1 MSKFKD
7 YESESDGT
15 EVLRMRDTAGQDT
28 QLAPPS
34 PWRRH
39 RRLIL
44 VSAVVGV
51 AVVAFAV
58 WFMRFS
64 GINSSVDRSRLTI
77 ATVERGLFVRDV
89 AADGQV
95 VAASSPT
102 LYAIETGIISL
113 HVHAGDAVKKG
124 QVLAVID
131 SPDLTAKLSQEEAS
145 LESMRVDWQRAQLD
159 AASKLRQLSDAFDQA
174 KVDRTTAQRESD
186 RNRKA
191 FELGSIPELQALKAQ
206 DALEKADFAFRQ
218 AQADFDA
225 APKQTQFDVS
235 SKKAL
240 FDRQQL
246 VVTDLR
252 RQVAALQVQSPVD
265 GRVGQ
270 VQVAERASV
279 AKDAA
284 LLTVIDLSQL
294 EVEIKVPESL
304 ARDLQPGMSAT
315 LEGDGREWQATL
327 SGVSPEVVA
336 GEVTARLRF
345 TGTQPVGLRQSQRL
359 AVRILIDKRDNVLTV
374 ERGSFVDQDAGF
386 AYVVH
391 DGVAERRPVR
401 LGAQS
406 VQKVEILEGLNVGDE
421 VVVSGS
427 DAFNGADR
435 VIVTH

>member
-7 YESESDGT
+7 YDSDSAET
-15 EVLRMRDTAGQDT
+15 LRMRDTAGQDR
-28 QLAPPS
+28 QLAPP
-34 PWRRH
+34 PAWRRH
-39 RRLIL
+39 RRLIIVAAAIGAAL
-44 VSAVVGV
+44 VML
-51 AVVAFAV
+51 AV
-58 WFMRFS
+58 WVLRFS

-102 LYAIETGIISL
+102 LYAIETGIIAL
-113 HVHAGDAVKKG
+113 RVHAGDAVKKG

-131 SPDLTAKLSQEEAS
+131 SPDLTAKLSQEQAS
-145 LESMRVDWQRAQLD
+145 LEGMRVDWQRAQLD
-159 AASKLRQLSDAFDQA
+159 AASKLRELADKFEQA
-174 KVDRTTAQRESD
+174 RVDRTTAQRESE
-186 RNRKA
+186 RSAKA
-191 FELGSIPELQALKAQ
+191 YELGAYTELQSLKAK
-206 DALEKADFAFRQ
+206 DDLEKADFAFRQ
-218 AQADFDA
+218 AQADYAA
-225 APKQTQFDVS
+225 APRQTQFDVS
-235 SKKAL
+235 SKKSL

-252 RQVAALQVQSPVD
+252 RQVSALQVQSPVD

-279 AKDAA
+279 AKDAP

-304 ARDLQPGMSAT
+304 ARDLQPGMAAT
-315 LEGDGREWQATL
+315 LEGDGRQWQAAL

-345 TGTQPVGLRQSQRL
+345 MGTQPVGLRQSQRL
-359 AVRILIDKRDNVLTV
+359 AVRILIDKRADVLIV

-406 VQKVEILEGLNVGDE
+406 VQKVEILDGLSVGDQI
-421 VVVSGS
+421 VVSGS

>member
-7 YESESDGT
+7 YDSDSAET
-15 EVLRMRDTAGQDT
+15 LRMRDTTGQDR
-28 QLAPPS
+28 QLAPP
-34 PWRRH
+34 PAWRRH
-39 RRLIL
+39 QRLIIVALGVGAAL
-44 VSAVVGV
+44 VVLVV
-51 AVVAFAV
+51 
-58 WFMRFS
+58 WLLRFS
-64 GINSSVDRSRLTI
+64 GINTSVDRSRLTV
-77 ATVERGLFVRDV
+77 ASVERGLFVRDV

-113 HVHAGDAVKKG
+113 RVHAGDAVKKG

-131 SPDLTAKLSQEEAS
+131 SPDLTAKLSQEQAS

-159 AASKLRQLSDAFDQA
+159 AASKLRDLSDKFEQA

-186 RNRKA
+186 RSAKA
-191 FELGSIPELQALKAQ
+191 FELGAFTELQALKAK
-206 DALEKADFAFRQ
+206 DDLEKADFAFRQ
-218 AQADFDA
+218 AQADYEA
-225 APKQTQFDVS
+225 APRQTQFDVS

-246 VVTDLR
+246 VVNDLR

-279 AKDAA
+279 AKDAP

-315 LEGDGREWQATL
+315 LEGDGRQWQATL

-345 TGTQPVGLRQSQRL
+345 TGTQPEGLRQSQRL
-359 AVRILIDKRDNVLTV
+359 AVRILIDKRDNVMTV

-406 VQKVEILEGLNVGDE
+406 VQKVEILDGLNVGDQ

>member
-7 YESESDGT
+7 YESQSEGGA
-15 EVLRMRDTAGQDT
+15 EVRMRDTAGQDR
-28 QLAPPS
+28 QLEQPS
-34 PWRRH
+34 ALRRH
-39 RRLIL
+39 RRLIIVGACLAAAAIAL
-44 VSAVVGV
+44 VT
-51 AVVAFAV
+51 
-58 WFMRFS
+58 WLLRFS
-64 GINSSVDRSRLTI
+64 GINASVDRSRLTI

-102 LYAIETGIISL
+102 LYAIEAGIITL

-131 SPDLTAKLSQEEAS
+131 SPDLTAKLSQEEAT
-145 LESMRVDWQRAQLD
+145 LQSMRVDWQRAQLD
-159 AASKLRQLSDAFDQA
+159 AASKLRDLSAKFDQA

-186 RNRKA
+186 RSAKA
-191 FELGSIPELQALKAQ
+191 YELGAYTELQALKAK
-206 DALEKADFAFRQ
+206 DDLEKADFAFRQ
-218 AQADFDA
+218 AQADFEA
-225 APKQTQFDVS
+225 GPKQTQFDVT

-240 FDRQQL
+240 YDRQDL
-246 VVTDLR
+246 VVSDLR
-252 RQVAALQVQSPVD
+252 RQVDGLMVQSPVD

-284 LLTVIDLSQL
+284 LLTVIDLSVL

-304 ARDLQPGMSAT
+304 ARDLQPGMAAT
-315 LEGDGREWQATL
+315 LEGDGRQWPAAV
-327 SGVSPEVVA
+327 SGVSPEVVS

-345 TGTQPVGLRQSQRL
+345 TGPQPEGLRQSQRL
-359 AVRILIDKRDNVLTV
+359 AVRILIDKRANVLMV
-374 ERGSFVDQDAGF
+374 DRGSFVDQDAGF

-406 VQKVEILEGLNVGDE
+406 VQKVEIVDGLNVGDE

>member
-7 YESESDGT
+7 YDPDSVES
-15 EVLRMRDTAGQDT
+15 LRMRDTAGQDRT
-28 QLAPPS
+28 LAQPPL
-34 PWRRH
+34 WKRH
-39 RRLIL
+39 RRLI
-44 VSAVVGV
+44 VVGV
-51 AVVAFAV
+51 IGGVALVMLAV
-58 WFMRFS
+58 WFLRFS
-64 GINSSVDRSRLTI
+64 GINASVDQSRLTLG
-77 ATVERGLFVRDV
+77 TVERGLFVRDV

-95 VAASSPT
+95 VAAFSPT
-102 LYAIETGIISL
+102 LYAIETGIITL
-113 HVHAGDAVKKG
+113 RVHAGDAVKKG

-145 LESMRVDWQRAQLD
+145 LESMKGDWQRAQLD
-159 AASKLRQLSDAFDQA
+159 AASKLRQLSLAFDQA

-186 RNRKA
+186 RSQKA
-191 FELGSIPELQALKAQ
+191 YELGSFTELQALKAK
-206 DALEKADFAFRQ
+206 DELEKADFAFKQ
-218 AQADFDA
+218 AQADYEA
-225 APKQTQFDVS
+225 APRQTQFDVS

-240 FDRQQL
+240 YDRQLL

-252 RQVAALQVQSPVD
+252 RQVSALQVQSPVD
-265 GRVGQ
+265 GRIGQ
-270 VQVAERASV
+270 VQVAERSSV

-284 LLTVIDLSQL
+284 LLTVIDLSLL

-304 ARDLQPGMSAT
+304 ARDLQPGMAAT
-315 LEGDGREWQATL
+315 LEGDGQQWPATL
-327 SGVSPEVVA
+327 SGVSPEVVS

-345 TGTQPVGLRQSQRL
+345 SGAQPEGLRQSQRL
-359 AVRILIDKRDNVLTV
+359 AVRILIDKRANVLMV

-406 VQKVEILEGLNVGDE
+406 VQKVEILDGLNVGDV

>member
-7 YESESDGT
+7 YESEAEGA
-15 EVLRMRDTAGQDT
+15 EAIRMRDTAGQDT
-28 QLAPPS
+28 QLEQPS
-34 PWRRH
+34 ALRRH
-39 RRLIL
+39 RRLII
-44 VSAVVGV
+44 VG
-51 AVVAFAV
+51 AVVAVALV
-58 WFMRFS
+58 LLVIWLLRFS

-113 HVHAGDAVKKG
+113 RVHAGDAVKKG

-131 SPDLTAKLSQEEAS
+131 SPDLTAKLSQERAS

-159 AASKLRQLSDAFDQA
+159 AASKLRELSDKFEQA
-174 KVDRTTAQRESD
+174 RVDRTTAQREAD
-186 RNRKA
+186 RSAKA
-191 FELGSIPELQALKAQ
+191 FELGAYTELQALKAK
-206 DALEKADFAFRQ
+206 DDLEKADFAFRQ
-218 AQADFDA
+218 AQADSEA

-246 VVTDLR
+246 VVSDLQ
-252 RQVAALQVQSPVD
+252 RQVNALQVQSPVD

-284 LLTVIDLSQL
+284 LLTVIDLSNL

-315 LEGDGREWQATL
+315 LEGDGRQWPATL
-327 SGVSPEVVA
+327 SGVSPEVVS

-345 TGTQPVGLRQSQRL
+345 TGPQPEGLRQSQRL
-359 AVRILIDKRDNVLTV
+359 AVRILIDKRANVLMV
-374 ERGSFVDQDAGF
+374 ERGSFVDQDAGY
-386 AYVVH
+386 AYLVH

-406 VQKVEILEGLNVGDE
+406 VQKVEILDGLNVGDE

>member
-7 YESESDGT
+7 YDSNSAET
-15 EVLRMRDTAGQDT
+15 LRMRDTAGQDRE
-28 QLAPPS
+28 LAPPS
-34 PWRRH
+34 VWRRH

-44 VSAVVGV
+44 VGLGV
-51 AVVAFAV
+51 AAALVVLTV
-58 WFMRFS
+58 WLLRFS

-102 LYAIETGIISL
+102 LYAIESGIIAL
-113 HVHAGDAVKKG
+113 RVHAGDAVKKD

-131 SPDLTAKLSQEEAS
+131 SPDLTAKLSQEQAS

-186 RNRKA
+186 RSRKA
-191 FELGSIPELQALKAQ
+191 YELGSYSELQALKAQ
-206 DALEKADFAFRQ
+206 DALEKADFTFRQ
-218 AQADFDA
+218 AQADFAA
-225 APKQTQFDVS
+225 APRQTQFDVS

-252 RQVAALQVQSPVD
+252 RQVSALQVQSPVE

-279 AKDAA
+279 AKDAP

-304 ARDLQPGMSAT
+304 ARDLQPGMAAT
-315 LEGDGREWQATL
+315 LEGDGRQWPATL

-345 TGTQPVGLRQSQRL
+345 MGPQPVGLRQSQRL
-359 AVRILIDKRDNVLTV
+359 AVRILIDKRANILTV

-406 VQKVEILEGLNVGDE
+406 VQKVEILDGLNVGDE

>member
-1 MSKFKD
+1 
-7 YESESDGT
+7 
-15 EVLRMRDTAGQDT
+15 
-28 QLAPPS
+28 
-34 PWRRH
+34 
-39 RRLIL
+39 
-44 VSAVVGV
+44 
-51 AVVAFAV
+51 
-58 WFMRFS
+58 
-64 GINSSVDRSRLTI
+64 
-77 ATVERGLFVRDV
+77 
-89 AADGQV
+89 
-95 VAASSPT
+95 
-102 LYAIETGIISL
+102 
-113 HVHAGDAVKKG
+113 
-124 QVLAVID
+124 
-131 SPDLTAKLSQEEAS
+131 
-145 LESMRVDWQRAQLD
+145 
-159 AASKLRQLSDAFDQA
+159 
-174 KVDRTTAQRESD
+174 VDRTTAQRESD

-225 APKQTQFDVS
+225 APKQTQFDIS

-284 LLTVIDLSQL
+284 LLTVIDLSLL

-315 LEGDGREWQATL
+315 LEGDGRQWQATL
-327 SGVSPEVVA
+327 SGVSPEVVS

-345 TGTQPVGLRQSQRL
+345 TGAQPVGLRQSQRL
-359 AVRILIDKRDNVLTV
+359 AVRILIDKRADVLIV
-374 ERGSFVDQDAGF
+374 ERGSFVDQDAGY

-406 VQKVEILEGLNVGDE
+406 VQKVEILDGLSVGDE
-421 VVVSGS
+421 IVVSGS

>member
-7 YESESDGT
+7 YEPDDLET
-15 EVLRMRDTAGQDT
+15 RRMRDTAGQDR
-28 QLAPPS
+28 QLAPP
-34 PWRRH
+34 PAWRRH
-39 RRLIL
+39 RSLIIVALGVGTAL
-44 VSAVVGV
+44 VVL
-51 AVVAFAV
+51 AV
-58 WFMRFS
+58 WLLRFS

-77 ATVERGLFVRDV
+77 ASVERGLFVRDV

-102 LYAIETGIISL
+102 LYAIDSGIISL
-113 HVHAGDAVKKG
+113 RVHAGDAVKKG

-131 SPDLTAKLSQEEAS
+131 SPDLTAKLSQEQAS

-159 AASKLRQLSDAFDQA
+159 AASKLRDLSDKFEQA
-174 KVDRTTAQRESD
+174 RVDRTTAQRESD
-186 RNRKA
+186 RSAKA
-191 FELGSIPELQALKAQ
+191 FELGAFTELQSLKAK
-206 DALEKADFAFRQ
+206 DDLEKADFAFRQ
-218 AQADFDA
+218 AQADNEA
-225 APKQTQFDVS
+225 APRQTQFDVS
-235 SKKAL
+235 SKKSL

-279 AKDAA
+279 AKDAP

-304 ARDLQPGMSAT
+304 ARDLQPGMAAT
-315 LEGDGREWQATL
+315 LEGDGRQWEATL

-406 VQKVEILEGLNVGDE
+406 VQKVEILDGLGVGDQ

-435 VIVTH
+435 VIVTQ

>member
-7 YESESDGT
+7 YESQSEGGA
-15 EVLRMRDTAGQDT
+15 EVRMRDTAGQDR
-28 QLAPPS
+28 QLEQPS
-34 PWRRH
+34 ALRRH
-39 RRLIL
+39 RRLIIVGACLAAAAIAL
-44 VSAVVGV
+44 VT
-51 AVVAFAV
+51 
-58 WFMRFS
+58 WLLRFS
-64 GINSSVDRSRLTI
+64 GINASVDRSRLTI

-102 LYAIETGIISL
+102 LYAIEAGIITL

-131 SPDLTAKLSQEEAS
+131 SPDLTAKLSQEEAT
-145 LESMRVDWQRAQLD
+145 LQSMRVDWQRAQLD
-159 AASKLRQLSDAFDQA
+159 AASKLRDLSAKFDQA

-186 RNRKA
+186 RSAKA
-191 FELGSIPELQALKAQ
+191 YELGAYTELQALKAK
-206 DALEKADFAFRQ
+206 DDLEKADFAFRQ
-218 AQADFDA
+218 AQADFEA
-225 APKQTQFDVS
+225 GPKQTQFDVT

-240 FDRQQL
+240 YDRQDL
-246 VVTDLR
+246 VVSDLR
-252 RQVAALQVQSPVD
+252 RQVDGLMVQSPVD

-284 LLTVIDLSQL
+284 LLTVIDLSVL

-304 ARDLQPGMSAT
+304 ARDLQPGMAAT
-315 LEGDGREWQATL
+315 LEGDGRQWPAAV
-327 SGVSPEVVA
+327 SGVSPEVVS

-345 TGTQPVGLRQSQRL
+345 TGPQPDGLRQSQRL
-359 AVRILIDKRDNVLTV
+359 AVRILIDKRANVLMV
-374 ERGSFVDQDAGF
+374 DRGSFVDQDAGF

-406 VQKVEILEGLNVGDE
+406 VQKVEIVDGLNVGDE

>member
-7 YESESDGT
+7 YDPGDADAQS
-15 EVLRMRDTAGQDT
+15 LRMRDTAGQDR
-28 QLAPPS
+28 QLAPAS
-34 PWRRH
+34 AWQRH
-39 RRLIL
+39 RRLII
-44 VSAVVGV
+44 VAAAV
-51 AVVAFAV
+51 AVALVLLAV
-58 WFMRFS
+58 WLWRFS
-64 GINSSVDRSRLTI
+64 GISTSVDRSRLTI
-77 ATVERGLFVRDV
+77 ASVERGLFVRDV

-102 LYAIETGIISL
+102 LYASDTGIVTL
-113 HVHAGDAVKKG
+113 HVHAGDAVQKG
-124 QVLAVID
+124 EVLAVVD
-131 SPDLTAKLSQEEAS
+131 SPDLTAKLSQEQAT
-145 LESMRVDWQRAQLD
+145 LASMRVDWQRAQLD
-159 AASKLRQLSDAFDQA
+159 AASKLRQLSDAFQQA
-174 KVDRTTAQRESD
+174 RVDRTTAQREAD
-186 RNRKA
+186 RSAKA
-191 FELGSIPELQALKAQ
+191 FEQGAYTELQSLKAK
-206 DALEKADFAFRQ
+206 DELEKADFAYRQ
-218 AQADFDA
+218 AQADYAA
-225 APKQTQFDVS
+225 APRQTQFDVS

-252 RQVAALQVQSPVD
+252 RQVNALQVQSPVD

-284 LLTVIDLSQL
+284 LLTVIDLSLL

-304 ARDLQPGMSAT
+304 ARDLQPGMTAT
-315 LEGDGREWQATL
+315 LEGDGRQWPATL
-327 SGVSPEVVA
+327 SGVSPEVVS

-359 AVRILIDKRDNVLTV
+359 AVRILIDRRAAVLTV

-386 AYVVH
+386 AYVLR
-391 DGVAERRPVR
+391 DGVAERHPVR

-406 VQKVEILEGLNVGDE
+406 VQKVEILDGLNVGDQ

>member
-7 YESESDGT
+7 YVSHSAET
-15 EVLRMRDTAGQDT
+15 LRMRDTAGQDR

-34 PWRRH
+34 AWRRH
-39 RRLIL
+39 RRVIIVAAGVGAAL
-44 VSAVVGV
+44 VVLGL
-51 AVVAFAV
+51 
-58 WFMRFS
+58 WLLRFS

-77 ATVERGLFVRDV
+77 ASVERGLFVRDV

-113 HVHAGDAVKKG
+113 RVHAGDAVKKG
-124 QVLAVID
+124 QLLAVID
-131 SPDLTAKLSQEEAS
+131 SPDLTAKLSQEQAS
-145 LESMRVDWQRAQLD
+145 LEGMRVDWQRAQLD
-159 AASKLRQLSDAFDQA
+159 AASKLRELSDKFEQA
-174 KVDRTTAQRESD
+174 KVDRTTAQREAD
-186 RNRKA
+186 RSAKA
-191 FELGSIPELQALKAQ
+191 FELGAYTELQSLKAK
-206 DALEKADFAFRQ
+206 DDLEKADFAYRQ
-218 AQADFDA
+218 ARADYAA
-225 APKQTQFDVS
+225 APRQTQFDVS
-235 SKKAL
+235 SKQAL

-279 AKDAA
+279 AKDAP

-304 ARDLQPGMSAT
+304 ARDLQPGMAAT
-315 LEGDGREWQATL
+315 LEGDGRQWQATL

-345 TGTQPVGLRQSQRL
+345 MGAQPVGLRQSERL
-359 AVRILIDKRDNVLTV
+359 AVRILIDKRADVLTV

-386 AYVVH
+386 AYVVR

-406 VQKVEILEGLNVGDE
+406 VQKVEILDGLSVGDQI
-421 VVVSGS
+421 VVSGS

>member
-7 YESESDGT
+7 YEPDNVET
-15 EVLRMRDTAGQDT
+15 LRMRDTAGQDR
-28 QLAPPS
+28 QLAPP
-34 PWRRH
+34 PVWRRH
-39 RRLIL
+39 RRLIIVALGVGAAL
-44 VSAVVGV
+44 VVL
-51 AVVAFAV
+51 AV
-58 WFMRFS
+58 WLLRFS

-77 ATVERGLFVRDV
+77 AAVERGLFVRDV

-113 HVHAGDAVKKG
+113 RVHAGDAVKKG

-131 SPDLTAKLSQEEAS
+131 SPDLTAKLSQEQAS

-159 AASKLRQLSDAFDQA
+159 AASKLRDLSDKFEQA
-174 KVDRTTAQRESD
+174 RVDRTTAQRESD
-186 RNRKA
+186 RSAKA
-191 FELGSIPELQALKAQ
+191 FELGAFTELQSLKAK
-206 DALEKADFAFRQ
+206 DDLEKADFAFRQ
-218 AQADFDA
+218 AQADYAA

-304 ARDLQPGMSAT
+304 ARDLQPGMAAT
-315 LEGDGREWQATL
+315 LEGDGRQWQATL

-406 VQKVEILEGLNVGDE
+406 VQKVEILDGLNVGDQ

-435 VIVTH
+435 VIVTQ

>member
-7 YESESDGT
+7 YESDSTES
-15 EVLRMRDTAGQDT
+15 LRMRGTTGQDT
-28 QLAPPS
+28 QLAPTS
-34 PWRRH
+34 VWRRH
-39 RRLIL
+39 RRLII
-44 VSAVVGV
+44 VSAVGGV
-51 AVVAFAV
+51 ALVMLAV
-58 WFMRFS
+58 WLLRFS
-64 GINSSVDRSRLTI
+64 GISSSVDRSRLTI
-77 ATVERGLFVRDV
+77 ATVGRGLFVRDV

-102 LYAIETGIISL
+102 LYATESGIVTL
-113 HVHAGDAVKKG
+113 HVHAGDAVRKG
-124 QVLAVID
+124 EVLAVVD
-131 SPDLTAKLSQEEAS
+131 SPDLTAKLSQEQAS

-159 AASKLRQLSDAFDQA
+159 AASKLRQLSDAFEQA
-174 KVDRTTAQRESD
+174 RVDRTTAQRESD
-186 RNRKA
+186 RSAKA
-191 FELGSIPELQALKAQ
+191 FEQGAYTELQSLKAK
-206 DALEKADFAFRQ
+206 DELEKADFAYRQ
-218 AQADFDA
+218 AQADFAA
-225 APKQTQFDVS
+225 APRQTQFDVS

-279 AKDAA
+279 AKDTA
-284 LLTVIDLSQL
+284 LLTVIDLSLL

-315 LEGDGREWQATL
+315 LDGDGRQWQATL
-327 SGVSPEVVA
+327 SGVSPEVVS

-359 AVRILIDKRDNVLTV
+359 AVRILIDRRADVLTV

-406 VQKVEILEGLNVGDE
+406 VQKVEILDGLNLGDE

>member
-7 YESESDGT
+7 YDSDSAET
-15 EVLRMRDTAGQDT
+15 LRMRDTAGQDR
-28 QLAPPS
+28 QLAPP
-34 PWRRH
+34 PAWRRH
-39 RRLIL
+39 RRLII
-44 VSAVVGV
+44 VAGAVGV
-51 AVVAFAV
+51 ALVALAV
-58 WFMRFS
+58 WLLRFS

-102 LYAIETGIISL
+102 LYAIDTGIIAL
-113 HVHAGDAVKKG
+113 RVHAGDAVKKG
-124 QVLAVID
+124 QVLAIID
-131 SPDLTAKLSQEEAS
+131 SPDLTAKLSQEQAS
-145 LESMRVDWQRAQLD
+145 LEGMRVDWQRAQLD
-159 AASKLRQLSDAFDQA
+159 AASKLRELSDKFEQA
-174 KVDRTTAQRESD
+174 RVDRTTAQRESD
-186 RNRKA
+186 RSAKA
-191 FELGSIPELQALKAQ
+191 FELGAYTELQSLKAK
-206 DALEKADFAFRQ
+206 DDLEKADFAFRQ
-218 AQADFDA
+218 AQADYEA
-225 APKQTQFDVS
+225 APRQTQFDVS
-235 SKKAL
+235 SKKSL

-252 RQVAALQVQSPVD
+252 RQVSALQVQSPVE

-279 AKDAA
+279 AKDAP

-304 ARDLQPGMSAT
+304 ARDLQPGMAAT
-315 LEGDGREWQATL
+315 LEGDGRQWPATL

-345 TGTQPVGLRQSQRL
+345 MGTQPVGLRQSQRL
-359 AVRILIDKRDNVLTV
+359 AVRILIDKRADVLTV

-406 VQKVEILEGLNVGDE
+406 VQKVEILEGLNIGDE
-421 VVVSGS
+421 IVVSGS

>member
-7 YESESDGT
+7 YESEADGA
-15 EVLRMRDTAGQDT
+15 EAIRMRDTAGQDT
-28 QLAPPS
+28 QLEQPS
-34 PWRRH
+34 ALRRH
-39 RRLIL
+39 RRLII
-44 VSAVVGV
+44 VG
-51 AVVAFAV
+51 AVVAVALV
-58 WFMRFS
+58 VLVTWLLRFS

-113 HVHAGDAVKKG
+113 RVHAGDAVKKG

-131 SPDLTAKLSQEEAS
+131 SPDLTAKLSQERAS

-159 AASKLRQLSDAFDQA
+159 AASKLRELSDKFEQA
-174 KVDRTTAQRESD
+174 RVDRTTAQREAD
-186 RNRKA
+186 RSAKA
-191 FELGSIPELQALKAQ
+191 FELGAYTELQALKAK
-206 DALEKADFAFRQ
+206 DDLEKADFAFRQ
-218 AQADFDA
+218 AQADSEA

-246 VVTDLR
+246 VVGDLQ
-252 RQVAALQVQSPVD
+252 RQVNALQVQSPVD

-284 LLTVIDLSQL
+284 LLTVIDLSNL

-304 ARDLQPGMSAT
+304 ARDLQPGMSAN
-315 LEGDGREWQATL
+315 LEGDGRQWPATL
-327 SGVSPEVVA
+327 SGVSPEVVS

-345 TGTQPVGLRQSQRL
+345 TGAQPEGLRQSQRL
-359 AVRILIDKRDNVLTV
+359 AVRILIDRRANVLMV
-374 ERGSFVDQDAGF
+374 ERGSFVDQDAGY
-386 AYVVH
+386 AYLVR

-406 VQKVEILEGLNVGDE
+406 VQKVEILDGLNVGDE

>member
-7 YESESDGT
+7 YEPDSAET
-15 EVLRMRDTAGQDT
+15 LQMRDTAGQDR
-28 QLAPPS
+28 QLAQRPA
-34 PWRRH
+34 WHRH
-39 RRLIL
+39 RRLII
-44 VSAVVGV
+44 AGV
-51 AVVAFAV
+51 AAVAALVLLSV
-58 WFMRFS
+58 WLLRFS

-77 ATVERGLFVRDV
+77 ASVERGLFVRDV

-102 LYAIETGIISL
+102 LYAIESGIIAL
-113 HVHAGDAVKKG
+113 RVHAGDAVKKG

-131 SPDLTAKLSQEEAS
+131 SPALTAKLSQEQAT

-159 AASKLRQLSDAFDQA
+159 AASKLRQFTDAFDQA
-174 KVDRTTAQRESD
+174 KVDRGTAQRESD
-186 RNRKA
+186 RSRKA
-191 FELGSIPELQALKAQ
+191 FELGSYSELQALKAQ
-206 DALEKADFAFRQ
+206 DALEKADFTFRQ
-218 AQADFDA
+218 AQADFAA

-235 SKKAL
+235 SKKSL

-252 RQVAALQVQSPVD
+252 RQVNALQVQSPVD

-279 AKDAA
+279 AKDAP
-284 LLTVIDLSQL
+284 LLTVIDLSLL

-304 ARDLQPGMSAT
+304 ARDLQPGMGAT
-315 LEGDGREWQATL
+315 LEGDGRQWQATL

-345 TGTQPVGLRQSQRL
+345 TGAVPVGLRQSQRL
-359 AVRILIDKRDNVLTV
+359 AVRILIDKRADVLTV

-386 AYVVH
+386 AYLVH

-406 VQKVEILEGLNVGDE
+406 VQKVEILDGLNVGDQI
-421 VVVSGS
+421 VVSGS

>member
-7 YESESDGT
+7 YESDST
-15 EVLRMRDTAGQDT
+15 QLLRMRDTAGQDR
-28 QLAPPS
+28 QLEQPS
-34 PWRRH
+34 AWRRH
-39 RRLIL
+39 RRLIIVSLAGAVAIVML
-44 VSAVVGV
+44 V
-51 AVVAFAV
+51 V
-58 WFMRFS
+58 WLLRFS
-64 GINSSVDRSRLTI
+64 GINASVDRSRLTI
-77 ATVERGLFVRDV
+77 ATVARGLFVRDV

-102 LYAIETGIISL
+102 LYAAAQGIITL
-113 HVHAGDAVKKG
+113 KVHAGDAAKKG
-124 QVLAVID
+124 ELLAVID
-131 SPDLTAKLSQEEAS
+131 SPDLTAKLSQEQAT
-145 LESMRVDWQRAQLD
+145 LESQKLDWQRSRLD
-159 AASKLRQLSDAFDQA
+159 AASKLRQLSDAYQQA
-174 KVDRTTAQRESD
+174 DVDRKTAQREAD
-186 RNRKA
+186 RSQKA
-191 FELGSIPELQALKAQ
+191 FDLGSYTELQALKAK
-206 DALEKADFAFRQ
+206 DALEKAQFAYGQ
-218 AQADFDA
+218 AKADYEA
-225 APKQTQFDVS
+225 GPKQTEFDVT

-240 FDRQQL
+240 YERQQL
-246 VVTDLR
+246 VVSDLR
-252 RQVAALQVQSPVD
+252 RQVEALQVRSPVD

-270 VQVAERASV
+270 VQVDERANV

-284 LLTVIDLSQL
+284 LLTVVDLSQL

-304 ARDLQPGMSAT
+304 ARDLQPGMTAT
-315 LEGDGREWQATL
+315 LEGDGRQWQATL

-359 AVRILIDKRDNVLTV
+359 AVRILIDRRANVLTV

-386 AYVVH
+386 AYVLH

-406 VQKVEILEGLNVGDE
+406 VQKVEILDGLNVGDQ

>member
-7 YESESDGT
+7 YDPDSAES
-15 EVLRMRDTAGQDT
+15 LQMRDTAGQDRV
-28 QLAPPS
+28 LARPS
-34 PWRRH
+34 PWKRH
-39 RRLIL
+39 RRLI
-44 VSAVVGV
+44 VVGLIGGAALV
-51 AVVAFAV
+51 MLAV
-58 WFMRFS
+58 WLLRFS
-64 GINSSVDRSRLTI
+64 GINASVDQSRLTLG
-77 ATVERGLFVRDV
+77 TVERGLFVRDV

-95 VAASSPT
+95 VAAFSPT
-102 LYAIETGIISL
+102 LYAIETGIITL
-113 HVHAGDAVKKG
+113 RVHAGDAVKKG
-124 QVLAVID
+124 QILAVID
-131 SPDLTAKLSQEEAS
+131 SPDLTAKLSQEEET
-145 LESMRVDWQRAQLD
+145 LQSMKEDWQRAQLD
-159 AASKLRQLSDAFDQA
+159 AASKLRQLSLAFDQA

-186 RNRKA
+186 RSHKA
-191 FELGSIPELQALKAQ
+191 FELGSFTELQALKAQ
-206 DALEKADFAFRQ
+206 DELEKADFAFRQ
-218 AQADFDA
+218 AQADYEA
-225 APKQTQFDVS
+225 APRQTQFDVS

-240 FDRQQL
+240 YDRQQL

-252 RQVAALQVQSPVD
+252 RQVSALQVQSPVD
-265 GRVGQ
+265 GRIGQ

-284 LLTVIDLSQL
+284 LLTVIDLSVL

-304 ARDLQPGMSAT
+304 ARDLQPGMAAT
-315 LEGDGREWQATL
+315 LEGDGQQWPATL
-327 SGVSPEVVA
+327 SGVSPEVVS

-345 TGTQPVGLRQSQRL
+345 AGAQPEGLRQSQRL
-359 AVRILIDKRDNVLTV
+359 AVRILIDKRSNVLMV

-406 VQKVEILEGLNVGDE
+406 VQKVEILDGLNVGDV

>member
-7 YESESDGT
+7 YDSNSAET
-15 EVLRMRDTAGQDT
+15 LRMRDTAGQDRE
-28 QLAPPS
+28 LAPPS
-34 PWRRH
+34 AWRRH
-39 RRLIL
+39 RRLML
-44 VSAVVGV
+44 VGLGVIAALVVLT
-51 AVVAFAV
+51 V
-58 WFMRFS
+58 WLLRFS

-102 LYAIETGIISL
+102 LYAIESGIIAL
-113 HVHAGDAVKKG
+113 RVHAGDAVKKG

-186 RNRKA
+186 RSRKA
-191 FELGSIPELQALKAQ
+191 YELGSYSELQALKAQ
-206 DALEKADFAFRQ
+206 DALEKADFTFRQ
-218 AQADFDA
+218 AQADFAA
-225 APKQTQFDVS
+225 APRQTQFDVS

-240 FDRQQL
+240 FARQQL

-252 RQVAALQVQSPVD
+252 RQVSALQVQSPVE

-279 AKDAA
+279 AKDAP
-284 LLTVIDLSQL
+284 LLSVIDLSQL

-304 ARDLQPGMSAT
+304 ARDLQPGMAAT
-315 LEGDGREWQATL
+315 LEGDGRQWPATL

-345 TGTQPVGLRQSQRL
+345 MGPQPVGLRQSQRL
-359 AVRILIDKRDNVLTV
+359 AVRILIDKRADILTV

>member
-7 YESESDGT
+7 YESENAET
-15 EVLRMRDTAGQDT
+15 LRMRDTAGQDRALE
-28 QLAPPS
+28 QPS
-34 PWRRH
+34 ALRRH
-39 RRLIL
+39 RRLII
-44 VSAVVGV
+44 VSAVVV
-51 AVVAFAV
+51 AALVAFGL
-58 WFMRFS
+58 WMLRYS
-64 GINSSVDRSRLTI
+64 GINASVDQSRLTV
-77 ATVERGLFVRDV
+77 ATVEKGLFVRDL

-102 LYAIETGIISL
+102 LYAIETGIVGL
-113 HVHAGDAVKKG
+113 KVHAGDAVKKG
-124 QVLAVID
+124 QVLAVIE
-131 SPDLTAKLSQEEAS
+131 SPDLTAKLSQEQAT
-145 LESMRVDWQRAQLD
+145 LESMNVDWQRAELD
-159 AASKLRQLSDAFDQA
+159 AASKLRTLSDAFDQA

-186 RNRKA
+186 RNQKA
-191 FELGSIPELQALKAQ
+191 YELGSISELQALKAK
-206 DALEKADFAFRQ
+206 DALEKADFTLRQ
-218 AQADFDA
+218 AQADYEA
-225 APKQTQFDVS
+225 GPKQTQFDVS

-246 VVTDLR
+246 VVADLH
-252 RQVAALQVQSPVD
+252 RQVNALQVQSPVD
-265 GRVGQ
+265 GRIGQ

-294 EVEIKVPESL
+294 EVEIQVPESL

-315 LEGDGREWQATL
+315 LEGDGRQWPATL
-327 SGVSPEVVA
+327 SGVSPEVVS

-345 TGTQPVGLRQSQRL
+345 TGTQPEGLRQSQRL
-359 AVRILIDKRDNVLTV
+359 AVRVLIDKRADVLMV

-386 AYVVH
+386 AYVVQ
-391 DGVAERRPVR
+391 DGVAQRRPVR

-406 VQKVEILEGLNVGDE
+406 VQKVEILDGLNVGDQ

>member
-7 YESESDGT
+7 YDSDSAET
-15 EVLRMRDTAGQDT
+15 LRMRDTAGQDR
-28 QLAPPS
+28 QLAPRPA
-34 PWRRH
+34 WRRH
-39 RRLIL
+39 RRLIIVAL
-44 VSAVVGV
+44 GVG
-51 AVVAFAV
+51 AAFVILAV
-58 WFMRFS
+58 WLLRFS
-64 GINSSVDRSRLTI
+64 GINSSVDRARLTI
-77 ATVERGLFVRDV
+77 ASVERGLFVRDV

-102 LYAIETGIISL
+102 LYAIEAGIITL
-113 HVHAGDAVKKG
+113 RVHAGDAVKKG

-131 SPDLTAKLSQEEAS
+131 SPDLTAKLSQEQAS
-145 LESMRVDWQRAQLD
+145 LEGMRVDWQRAQLD
-159 AASKLRQLSDAFDQA
+159 AASKLRDLSDKFEQA
-174 KVDRTTAQRESD
+174 RVDRTTAQRESD
-186 RNRKA
+186 RSAKA
-191 FELGSIPELQALKAQ
+191 FELGAFTELQSLKAK
-206 DALEKADFAFRQ
+206 DDLEKADFAFRQ
-218 AQADFDA
+218 AQADYEA
-225 APKQTQFDVS
+225 APRQTQFDVS
-235 SKKAL
+235 SKQAL

-279 AKDAA
+279 AKDAP

-304 ARDLQPGMSAT
+304 ARDLQPGMAAT
-315 LEGDGREWQATL
+315 LEGDGRQWQATL

-345 TGTQPVGLRQSQRL
+345 MGTQPVGLRQSQRL
-359 AVRILIDKRDNVLTV
+359 AVRILIDKRADVLTV

-406 VQKVEILEGLNVGDE
+406 VQKVEILDGLSVGDQI
-421 VVVSGS
+421 VVSGS